1 MPASRSSTRAG
12 AFGSGANG
20 GDLHPIRIATS
31 RARRQAGADA
41 LAMGIL
47 LAPGRSPRPSVVPGA
62 VRGQRSA
69 SGTRRRAGAT
79 PRRPSLRPSLAR
91 GKLRSHE
98 MPQPRVAVV
107 VNGRLRARDLSRALA
122 RLRGSARVEA
132 ELDTRGCDSDL
143 RRIVELLDTTKSEV
157 LVAVGGDGTAAVA
170 VWALLVAKRAEQT
183 ALALL
188 PAGTG
193 NNAARSFGLRPLRE
207 GADALERAL
216 AAIAVGPR
224 RPIDVGMLGGRPF
237 LGSVAIGMDAD
248 VLALRNRI
256 HRRLGDRVAG
266 YGLYLGGA
274 LASLVRGD
282 HGGRARLTLDGV
294 CETRSLYN
302 VAVVNTPVYAGPLR
316 FDGENDCSDGLLDV
330 HAVVSEWE
338 YVAEYPSAWLRY
350 LRVRQGG
357 RAPASPLLRRAREIQ
372 VDFERPVAAQAD
384 GEEIGASLTFRIA
397 VLPGVLSL
405 CLPRLSGSAGA
416 ARSR

>member
-1 MPASRSSTRAG
+1 MTKPDPFRLEREGAGPLRGAPA
-12 AFGSGANG
+12 
-20 GDLHPIRIATS
+20 
-31 RARRQAGADA
+31 
-41 LAMGIL
+41 
-47 LAPGRSPRPSVVPGA
+47 
-62 VRGQRSA
+62 RG
-69 SGTRRRAGAT
+69 
-79 PRRPSLRPSLAR
+79 SLRAYA
-91 GKLRSHE
+91 
-98 MPQPRVAVV
+98 MPQLRVAAL
-107 VNGRLRARDLSRALA
+107 VNGRLRERVPETSQALA
-122 RLRGSARVEA
+122 RLRETTSVVA
-132 ELDTRGCDSDL
+132 ELDTRGNDSDL
-143 RRIVELLDTTKSEV
+143 RRARKLLSADEPDV
-157 LVAVGGDGTAAVA
+157 LVAVGGDGTAVLALR
-170 VWALLVAKRAEQT
+170 ALLDAKRSEQT

-188 PAGTG
+188 PLGTG
-193 NNAARSFGLRPLRE
+193 NNAARSFGLRSLRGDA
-207 GADALERAL
+207 GALDSAL

-224 RPIDVGMLGGRPF
+224 RRIDVGLLDGLPF

-256 HRRLGDRVAG
+256 HRRLGRWADG

-274 LASLVRGD
+274 LASLVRK
-282 HGGRARLTLDGV
+282 HGGRGRLSLDGV

-316 FDGENDCSDGLLDV
+316 FDGENDCADGMLDV